1 MDERGAERQT
11 EKKRTTPSS
20 TKSKT
25 LSSFNGEIKGGS
37 YVTVF
42 TSTDQRSKNGGQV
55 KRFVLV
61 PLVVQAS
68 TLHTKKKKKRGKKK
82 PSPVSLF
89 NPSGQLIKDV
99 EINQT
104 HWSCISVGESKGREE
119 GGGGGKGRST
129 LTH

>member
-68 TLHTKKKKKRGKKK
+68 TLHTKKKKKKK
-82 PSPVSLF
+82 
-89 NPSGQLIKDV
+89 
-99 EINQT
+99 
-104 HWSCISVGESKGREE
+104 R
-119 GGGGGKGRST
+119 GGGGESQV
-129 LTH
+129 LYHFLIPADS